1 MLGQAPQTTSSDVLL
16 QHADGRSL
24 SAQQIR
30 WFADQGV
37 CRAAVEQTFPVLS
50 HEVVFL
56 PGKRF
61 EFAPYLSEEN
71 GVTALTFVVVGRDGP
86 VDIFA
91 WQPRLRLESLWL
103 GRAFALGEEQIH
115 PRIGPLEIRKS
126 VLSWLI
132 SGRSG
137 IAILR
142 PELAWLRLQDIKE
155 VIAEDIAHGELLDKL
170 LRPYRTTNIFVSR
183 SRGTKH
189 EPADLAVA

>member
-1 MLGQAPQTTSSDVLL
+1 MIGQALQTTSADVLL
-16 QHADGRSL
+16 QHADGHSL
-24 SAQQIR
+24 SSQQMR
-30 WFADQGV
+30 WFANQGV
-37 CRAAVEQTFPVLS
+37 TRAAIEQTYPVLAD
-50 HEVVFL
+50 EVVFL

-61 EFAPYLSEEN
+61 EFARYASGEN
-71 GVTALTFVVVGRDGP
+71 KVTALTFVVLDRDGP

-126 VLSWLI
+126 VLSWLV
-132 SGRSG
+132 SGRIG

-142 PELAWLRLQDIKE
+142 PELTWLRLQDIKD
-155 VIAEDIAHGELLDKL
+155 VIAEDIAHGELLDTL
-170 LRPYRTTNIFVSR
+170 LRPHRTTNIFVSR
-183 SRGTKH
+183 SRGTNH